1 MRLIVRYGV
10 ILGFALLVAAG
21 ASAGRAL
28 AAPGPSDE
36 IQGFYDVLL
45 SNMKNADALGIKG
58 RYAKL
63 EPVVLATFDVPFMS
77 RLSVGPLW
85 GQLKPEQKSQ
95 VSKAFGRYITATY
108 ATQFDGYSG
117 EQLKVVSEQQIKHG
131 TLVRS
136 QIVKS
141 NGEAISINYVL
152 HDNDVRWQIRD
163 IYLAGTIS
171 QLATR
176 RSEFSSILRG
186 DGGIDKL
193 VSVLNEKADALQH

>member
-1 MRLIVRYGV
+1 MRFFLRSGFIAS
-10 ILGFALLVAAG
+10 FALLLGLALCG
-21 ASAGRAL
+21 GRAQ

-36 IQGFYDVLL
+36 VRGFYDVLL
-45 SNMKNADALGIKG
+45 NNMKNAAALGVKG
-58 RYAKL
+58 RYDKL
-63 EPVVLATFDVPFMS
+63 EPVVMATFDVPFMS
-77 RLSVGPLW
+77 RLSVGPSW
-85 GQLKPEQKSQ
+85 GQLNAEQKQ
-95 VSKAFGRYITATY
+95 AVAKAFGRYITATY

-117 EQLKVVSEQQIKHG
+117 EQLNVIGEQKLKHG
-131 TLVRS
+131 TLVRT

-141 NGEAISINYVL
+141 DGEPISINYVL

-186 DGGIDKL
+186 QGIEKL
-193 VSVLNEKADALQH
+193 VSVLNDKADTLQK

>member
-1 MRLIVRYGV
+1 MRLFVRSGV
-10 ILGFALLVAAG
+10 VLGFALLIFLGMGRNPAQAAAG
-21 ASAGRAL
+21 
-28 AAPGPSDE
+28 PTDQV
-36 IQGFYDVLL
+36 QGFYDVLL

-117 EQLKVVSEQQIKHG
+117 EQLKVISAQQIKHG

-141 NGEAISINYVL
+141 DGEAISINYVL
-152 HDNDVRWQIRD
+152 HDNDVHWQIRD

-186 DGGIDKL
+186 DGGIEKL
-193 VSVLNEKADALQH
+193 IGVLNQKADALQN